1 MARQRRRAGA
11 YELADLRSR
20 PPRSGRSIGRWAR
33 ANLAA
38 YPADLPAGDPPPA
51 AAPRPANV
59 PSKDATTP
67 PNTYRTIAVDREISV
82 VLIALDGV
90 SQEYTNKLMIEKGP
104 AMRATQEKVLG
115 KQLGGLLQNSFR

>member
-1 MARQRRRAGA
+1 
-11 YELADLRSR
+11 
-20 PPRSGRSIGRWAR
+20 
-33 ANLAA
+33 
-38 YPADLPAGDPPPA
+38 
-51 AAPRPANV
+51 
-59 PSKDATTP
+59 
-67 PNTYRTIAVDREISV
+67 